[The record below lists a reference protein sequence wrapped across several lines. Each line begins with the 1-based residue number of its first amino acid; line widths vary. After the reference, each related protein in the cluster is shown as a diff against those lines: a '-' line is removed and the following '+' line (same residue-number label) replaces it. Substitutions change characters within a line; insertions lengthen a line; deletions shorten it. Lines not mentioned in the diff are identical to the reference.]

1 MDTKIVAKLCCC
13 TVLEYFSFSVR
24 FIFFFVGEGLF
35 FKTKSFALILL
46 MFLLKKWEICQWSF
60 DKVLIFHTTLS

>member
-35 FKTKSFALILL
+35 FQDEKLCFDSLDVSF
-46 MFLLKKWEICQWSF
+46 
-60 DKVLIFHTTLS
+60 